1 MKERQLISIAAI
13 ILAGGKS
20 TRMGQDKALLTINDF
35 PLLTHVCKEVG
46 NVLNL
51 VYVVAPWIDKYREIV
66 PESVR
71 LIEEKIV
78 IPDAESNCPLIGFY
92 QGLQKIDAEWVL
104 LLACDLPNVDS
115 LAIQQWC
122 QYLPEIA
129 DREIALLPYS
139 EKGYE
144 PLCGFYRRS
153 CLPLLKNYIDR
164 GGKSFQKW
172 LSQHPVKE
180 LSLSDRSILF
190 NCNTWNDWLKLN
202 SS

>member
-1 MKERQLISIAAI
+1 MKDRQLISIAAI

-20 TRMGQDKALLTINDF
+20 TRMGRDKALLKIDDS
-35 PLLTHVCKEVG
+35 PLLTHICSEVG

-51 VYVVAPWIDKYREIV
+51 VCVVTPWIDKYREIV

-71 LIEEKIV
+71 LIEENIV

-92 QGLQKIDAEWVL
+92 QGLQKIDAEWIL
-104 LLACDLPNVDS
+104 LLACDLPNVNS
-115 LAIQQWC
+115 EAIQQWC
-122 QYLPEIA
+122 QYLPEVA
-129 DREIALLPYS
+129 DKEIALLPYS

-172 LSQHPVKE
+172 LSQHPVRE
-180 LSLSDRSILF
+180 LPISDRSILF

-202 SS
+202 PN